1 MEAEQTELEQSVA
14 MAQES
19 PLAQGAQSA
28 PPQSRSDSS

>member
-19 PLAQGAQSA
+19 PLAQGEQRA
-28 PPQSRSDSS
+28 PPQSRSVSS